1 MNLSQLEVLV
11 AIADTGS
18 LTEAAELVSLTQSAV
33 SYSLSKL
40 ESELGVR
47 LLERGRQGV
56 IITHIGEEVLQ
67 YARGILSQIEVI
79 RQVTAKE
86 RGLSV
91 GKLRFGCV
99 PTIPG
104 RLLTGIIRDFQ
115 NKYPDIEIV
124 LFEGTPQELTD
135 WLEKGVIDVA
145 TVVNAA
151 KHKLFTPFVHNELKI
166 VVSKNNPLAKQ
177 TEVLPEML
185 KAEPFIGPKADYGIT
200 SQFPIFQNI
209 SAAQNRYAV
218 SNHSAMFAMIR
229 EDMGISLMPE
239 MFIAHDDDDLV
250 SLSLVPKL
258 FMDVYLAANIKSPAI
273 AAFLQNAS
281 QWAKEHGYAF
291 DHS

>member
-18 LTEAAELVSLTQSAV
+18 LTEAAEVVSLTQSAV

-40 ESELGVR
+40 EAELGVT

-56 IITHIGEEVLQ
+56 VITHIGDEVLQ
-67 YARGILSQIEVI
+67 YARGILSQIEII

-115 NKYPDIEIV
+115 NKYPDIEII

-135 WLEKGVIDVA
+135 WLEKGVIDVG
-145 TVVNAA
+145 TVITSA

-177 TEVLPEML
+177 TEVRPEAL
-185 KAEPFIGPKADYGIT
+185 EAEPFIGPNADYGIT

-209 SAAQNRYAV
+209 SLPQTRYAV
-218 SNHSAMFAMIR
+218 STQSTIFAMIR
-229 EDMGISLMPE
+229 EDMGVSLMPE
-239 MFIAHDDDDLV
+239 MFIDQDDEYLV
-250 SLSLVPKL
+250 ALSLVPKL

-273 AAFLQNAS
+273 EAFLQNTS

-291 DHS
+291 DIS